1 MTARFIVCC
10 RGHADGGPAPYE
22 LALTAYVAGALA
34 QHAEFYGDRDE
45 ADRLWSL
52 GNLAG
57 SMCAAK
63 SGVER
68 WMLELP

>member
-1 MTARFIVCC
+1 MTARFIVRCY
-10 RGHADGGPAPYE
+10 GHHEGGPAAYE

-45 ADRLWSL
+45 ADSLWPI

-63 SGVER
+63 RGVEA
-68 WMLELP
+68 WMVEVP